1 MKGVS
6 VLYIRLMTY
15 SGTRNQGAFNARTSS
30 GAGVACGPMNSS
42 PRMIVTL
49 VIMTEAQMMLGIRI
63 QFLPFVHA

>member
-1 MKGVS
+1 
-6 VLYIRLMTY
+6 
-15 SGTRNQGAFNARTSS
+15 
-30 GAGVACGPMNSS
+30 MNSS